1 MRKRLFLAGLMGLV
15 MPLVAFADVAP
26 LTPEGRI
33 IMQKHE
39 AFENHARRSFSDN
52 GFIEKLRD
60 WRRNWG
66 FVIVGEE
73 GARRAPRVRRDEY
86 GWFEMAR
93 ARPGACRPI
102 SDMSSTGC

>member
-73 GARRAPRVRRDEY
+73 GGAPS
-86 GWFEMAR
+86 A
-93 ARPGACRPI
+93 ARPREGRIWLVRNGAGPDQALAGQYR
-102 SDMSSTGC
+102 T